1 MCSIPGRGT
10 KIPHSVW
17 HNNKKTPHFQP
28 PLLSQWRVSFK
39 TTRDGLGC
47 PSSES
52 PVGITQVKYDLLPT
66 EEQEKKVMTGQL
78 TNPTGNFE
86 M

>member
-1 MCSIPGRGT
+1 MGSIPGYGT
-10 KIPHSVW
+10 KIPHSMW
-17 HNNKKTPHFQP
+17 HSQKKTPHFQL
-28 PLLSQWRVSFK
+28 PLLSQWCVRFK

-52 PVGITQVKYDLLPT
+52 LVGITQVKYNLLPA
-66 EEQEKKVMTGQL
+66 EEQEKNVVTGQL
-78 TNPTGNFE
+78 TSPTGNFE